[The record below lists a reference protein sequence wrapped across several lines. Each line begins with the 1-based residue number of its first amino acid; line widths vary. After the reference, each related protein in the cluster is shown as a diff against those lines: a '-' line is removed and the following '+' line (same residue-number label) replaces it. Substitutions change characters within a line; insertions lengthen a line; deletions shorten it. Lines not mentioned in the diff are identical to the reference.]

1 MGDDERVCLAGEP
14 FEITEAFIEC
24 SPVLAKVI
32 RELQSRTKLVEKPLI
47 APHLRT
53 SDDASHDTP
62 LTEANRELV
71 RLGRHTVEPQQ
82 PRRSR
87 TKQARHHLVA
97 LGPIG
102 VKVR

>member
-1 MGDDERVCLAGEP
+1 MEGDGCAIPSFALGDRRCPCRSDGFDDPEERIECIRFFVDQELFGVGDDERVCLAGEP

-53 SDDASHDTP
+53 SDDA
-62 LTEANRELV
+62 
-71 RLGRHTVEPQQ
+71 
-82 PRRSR
+82 
-87 TKQARHHLVA
+87 
-97 LGPIG
+97 
-102 VKVR
+102 